1 MLKSKTTSKS
11 KAAPNVCRKQRQAIA
26 RMKWCSRVLVT
37 SPLYLGLCTSEL
49 SYRRELKRLGV
60 ENPSE
65 WLEDTDVGK
74 VHQFEEENGA
84 TAIIVCVRPSDSAR
98 SVQATVVHEAVHVW
112 QFVKEYIGEREP
124 SKEFEAYSVENIYT
138 TLMDAYNEQHQPKT
152 KRKQRTGAKTSAKGK

>member
-11 KAAPNVCRKQRQAIA
+11 KAKPKAIA

-60 ENPSE
+60 DIPSE
-65 WLEDTDVGK
+65 WLEESDVGK
-74 VHQFEEENGA
+74 VHQFEEEGGA
-84 TAIIVCVRPSDSAR
+84 TAMIICIRPSDCQR
-98 SVQATVVHEAVHVW
+98 TVQATVVHEAVHVW
-112 QFVKEYIGEREP
+112 QFVKEYIGEKEP

-138 TLMDAYNEQHQPKT
+138 TLMDAYNEQHPGSASKARRNT
-152 KRKQRTGAKTSAKGK
+152 KRK